1 MSVEPGVT
9 AVRGWAAHAVSVH
22 PPRTPAT
29 VRQVTS
35 RTETG
40 LWADLVLTPGTV
52 THTTAEADGFDD
64 VATLLTAPD
73 VRRVVV
79 TGNGAQW
86 HVALALSLAWLGVP
100 TPPVDLIAVP
110 GGLVA
115 RGAFPWRDGDR
126 LLALSSSGE
135 FRDVVEAIDL
145 GAPRPIAA
153 ITANA
158 GSTIGRAAAAR
169 AMVRVNTLRAR
180 THTQGYAGSLAAGLA
195 VIATMSGDE
204 VLAVAVNDVGG
215 RLAPQVAMAGALPPD
230 AGPRPHAGV
239 CVGTGPAWPA
249 ALHTALCL
257 REVAILPVDG
267 YETREGATTGRFST
281 VPDDLAVTIAGVR
294 PDPLLAETA
303 GVLADGGARVVAI
316 DGDPDADPRLAPI
329 MALPQAVALAIDMA
343 HRAGLDADAPAWGGA
358 YDRTARRTGR

>member
-1 MSVEPGVT
+1 MTARADTGLFADLLLTPAAVT
-9 AVRGWAAHAVSVH
+9 A
-22 PPRTPAT
+22 T
-29 VRQVTS
+29 V
-35 RTETG
+35 
-40 LWADLVLTPGTV
+40 AD
-52 THTTAEADGFDD
+52 ARGFDD
-64 VATLLTAPD
+64 VATLLTAPG

-86 HVALALSLAWLGVP
+86 HVALALSLAWLHVP
-100 TPPVDLIAVP
+100 APPVDLIAVP

-135 FRDVVEAIDL
+135 FRDVIEAIEA

-169 AMVRVNTLRAR
+169 ALVQVDTLRAR

-195 VIATMSGDE
+195 VIARMAGDS
-204 VLAVAVNDVGG
+204 VLGAAVAD
-215 RLAPQVAMAGALPPD
+215 AGAQMAPLVAAAAAMPTDP
-230 AGPRPHAGV
+230 GPRPHAGV

-257 REVAILPVDG
+257 REVSILPVDG

-281 VPDDLAVTIAGVR
+281 VPGDLAVTIAGVT
-294 PDPLLAETA
+294 PDPLLDEAA
-303 GVLADGGARVVAI
+303 GILADGGARVVRI
-316 DGDPDADPRLAPI
+316 TGDPAADPRLAPI
-329 MALPQAVALAIDMA
+329 MVLPQAIALSIDMA
-343 HRAGLDADAPAWGGA
+343 HMAGLDADAPSWAGA
-358 YDRTARRTGR
+358 YDQTSRGPGH